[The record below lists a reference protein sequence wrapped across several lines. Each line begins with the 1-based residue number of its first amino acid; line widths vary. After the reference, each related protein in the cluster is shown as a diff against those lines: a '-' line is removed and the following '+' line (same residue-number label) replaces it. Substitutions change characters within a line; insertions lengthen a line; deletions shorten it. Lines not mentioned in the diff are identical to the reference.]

1 MTQSDALTD
10 GANLK
15 QYVILSKASKGKAC
29 VAVIEQALNHPSIFV
44 FGELLD
50 MPNVQQL
57 QQTEFKPYY
66 DLLHI
71 FTYGSYIDYQKNQ
84 NELPQMTPQMIT
96 KLRQLT
102 IVFLSS
108 LSKVIPYSILL
119 KHLDIQNVRE
129 LEDLII
135 DCIYQNIIKGKLDQ
149 KGKHLEI
156 EFSIGRDIPPTQ
168 IDAMINLLNNWSD
181 TSTTLLN
188 NITQL
193 ISYTDKVHDQNR
205 KAKEEFETKFENA
218 KNNIK
223 PDTPDQNYYMSMEYS
238 DEMRSK
244 KGPKTKGKD
253 YNKRP

>member
-1 MTQSDALTD
+1 MTQYDALTD

-15 QYVILSKASKGKAC
+15 QFVILSKASKGKAC

-84 NELPQMTPQMIT
+84 NDLPQLTPQMST

-168 IDAMINLLNNWSD
+168 IDSMINLLNEWSSRS
-181 TSTTLLN
+181 TSLLT

-193 ISYTDKVHDQNR
+193 ISYTDKAHEEHR
-205 KAKEEFETKFENA
+205 KAKEDFDNRFESA
-218 KNNIK
+218 KTNIK
-223 PDTPDQNYYMSMEYS
+223 PDTPDQQNYYMSMEYA
-238 DEMRSK
+238 DEMRK